1 MGVDGDL
8 YRLVLVLHI
17 LAAII
22 GFGGMFIA
30 GFYGNESRKLPGR
43 EGLAVAETTLT
54 VTGRIPTVAVC
65 AVPILGI
72 LLILLSDDLWK
83 FSEAWVSLSFLLYIV
98 LMGLATGLQVPT
110 IRKMVAMRA
119 TADAGSAAE
128 LQAMGKKVATVGGI
142 VNLLW
147 VVILVLM
154 VFKPGH

>member
-8 YRLVLVLHI
+8 YQLVLVLHI

-54 VTGRIPTVAVC
+54 VTGRIPTVGVC

-72 LLILLSDDLWK
+72 LLILLSDDGWK
-83 FSEAWVSLSFLLYIV
+83 FSEAWVSLSFSLYIV

-110 IRKMVAMRA
+110 IRKMVALRA
-119 TADAGSAAE
+119 AADGGSPAE
-128 LQAMGKKVATVGGI
+128 LQAMGKKVATVGGV

-147 VVILVLM
+147 VVILFLM